1 MSGKRFKKPFLSG
14 KNAFQDGY
22 FWPQGVDW
30 LWQQVWNFSFVPSP
44 KVVWYTVIF
53 LLSLN
58 IFLSTTQ
65 VTIIRRYYC
74 VPSHGSETHLPSLH
88 CKNYTKTTSLWPCLP
103 FHIYM
108 TLVLEIL
115 FRFTVTKHYNP
126 RHILNSECFIFRSQD
141 RKHFQARFN
150 FGQRSKEKLIASV
163 IHAGYKSS
171 AMLLLSQRRLYWTGP
186 CGSHWNHQKNIW

>member
-1 MSGKRFKKPFLSG
+1 MDVKNTLSVGTHIRTWVEKDLKSHFWVEKRVPRRLFLTTGGWLTLATSLKLFFCTVAQSGLVHCHIPTQSKHISLYYASNDNSAVLLR
-14 KNAFQDGY
+14 AFS
-22 FWPQGVDW
+22 W
-30 LWQQVWNFSFVPSP
+30 LWHTS
-44 KVVWYTVIF
+44 
-53 LLSLN
+53 
-58 IFLSTTQ
+58 
-65 VTIIRRYYC
+65 
-74 VPSHGSETHLPSLH
+74 PSLH
-88 CKNYTKTTSLWPCLP
+88 CKNYAKTTSLWSCLP

-171 AMLLLSQRRLYWTGP
+171 AMLLLNQRQLY
-186 CGSHWNHQKNIW
+186 